1 MIQFEGHSA
10 AVTAVA
16 FAPDSGLLATASR
29 DGTVRLWDVFGGRAG
44 EFPIESVREQTLSWA
59 PGGGRLV
66 YGGEYGFGEYRLTG
80 ERTELHGMAVTG
92 VCHLTD
98 DLLIIGGPSGV
109 DFFDV
114 SRKAV
119 RLKQPPQ
126 RAVKKVQRL
135 AVNPEAKLVAWTTV
149 EHRLQMWKLTSP
161 DKVDVALAKP
171 SWAVAVSPDGQRVA
185 VGVDY
190 AVRLFRA
197 GGKHPDAEL
206 TGHTGR
212 VSGAAFDGTGRTLA
226 TSSWDGTVRVWDVE
240 SAREVARFPLSVGQ
254 LTAIACSPDGTR
266 LAVGGTAGGVVLI
279 DVG

>member
-16 FAPDSGLLATASR
+16 FAPDSGLLATAAR
-29 DGTVRLWDVFGGRAG
+29 DGTVRLWDVFGERAG

-80 ERTELHGMAVTG
+80 ERTELHGMAVNG
-92 VCHLTD
+92 VCHLTN
-98 DLLIIGGPSGV
+98 DLLVIGGPSGI
-109 DFFDV
+109 DLFDV
-114 SRKAV
+114 PKKSV

-135 AVNPEAKLVAWTTV
+135 AVQPETKLVAWIV
-149 EHRLQMWKLTSP
+149 ERRLQVWKTTSQ
-161 DKVDVALAKP
+161 DKLDVALARE

-190 AVRLFRA
+190 AVRLFA
-197 GGKHPDAEL
+197 VGGKYPTAEL

-226 TSSWDGTVRVWDVE
+226 TVSWDDTVRVWDVE

-254 LTAIACSPDGTR
+254 LKAIACSPDGTR

>member
-16 FAPDSGLLATASR
+16 FAPDSGVLATASR
-29 DGTVRLWDVFGGRAG
+29 DGTVRLWDVFGSKAG

-66 YGGEYGFGEYRLTG
+66 YGGEYGFGEYRLSG

-92 VCHLTD
+92 VCHLTND
-98 DLLIIGGPSGV
+98 ELVLGGPSGI
-109 DFFDV
+109 DLFDL
-114 SRKAV
+114 RK
-119 RLKQPPQ
+119 
-126 RAVKKVQRL
+126 RAVKSKQQPQRGKRVQRL
-135 AVNPEAKLVAWTTV
+135 AVQPEAKLVAWTTV
-149 EHRLQMWKLTSP
+149 EHRLQVWKLTSP
-161 DKVDVALAKP
+161 DKLDAALAKP
-171 SWAVAVSPDGQRVA
+171 AWAVAVSPDGQRVA

-197 GGKHPDAEL
+197 GVKHPDAEL
-206 TGHTGR
+206 AGHTGR

-226 TSSWDGTVRVWDVE
+226 TSSWDGMVRVWDVE